1 MCATAT
7 KTYALG
13 SPSQS
18 VPKDVKN
25 VQIKFKNRSIAAAAA
40 GQTSN
45 VTTWQEAGGDCWEEL
60 GIT

>member
-13 SPSQS
+13 LASQS
-18 VPKDVKN
+18 VPKDVQN
-25 VQIKFKNRSIAAAAA
+25 VQIKFKNRSIAAAA
-40 GQTSN
+40 GQTLN
-45 VTTWQEAGGDCWEEL
+45 VTTWRGASGDCWEEL